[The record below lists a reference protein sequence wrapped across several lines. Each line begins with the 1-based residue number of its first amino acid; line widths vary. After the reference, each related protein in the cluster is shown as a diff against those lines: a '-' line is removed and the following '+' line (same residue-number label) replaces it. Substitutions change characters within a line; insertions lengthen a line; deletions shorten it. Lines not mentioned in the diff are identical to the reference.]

1 MEHEDKE
8 MLTYDLSPSLEDYLE
23 EIYRFS
29 LSQSSVRV
37 SDLSKQLKVSLPSVT
52 KALRKLRSK
61 EYIHYHKYGDIYLT
75 DWGNE
80 IGRFLVERNTVLQ
93 EFLSFIAADC
103 NIEEE
108 AEAMEHYLSRT
119 TIASIRLLVR
129 YFKQNQEIC
138 QTLRQ
143 FIADGRCAD

>member
-1 MEHEDKE
+1 MTDDEKND
-8 MLTYDLSPSLEDYLE
+8 LVYDLSPSLEDYLE

-61 EYIHYHKYGDIYLT
+61 EYINYHKYGYIYLT
-75 DWGNE
+75 DWGDE
-80 IGRFLVERNTVLQ
+80 IGRFLVERNDILQ
-93 EFLSFIAADC
+93 RFLYMIDADC
-103 NIEEE
+103 NISEE

-119 TIASIRLLVR
+119 TIESIKSLVVYLEAHGEVYQGLR
-129 YFKQNQEIC
+129 TLIKQ
-138 QTLRQ
+138 R
-143 FIADGRCAD
+143 R